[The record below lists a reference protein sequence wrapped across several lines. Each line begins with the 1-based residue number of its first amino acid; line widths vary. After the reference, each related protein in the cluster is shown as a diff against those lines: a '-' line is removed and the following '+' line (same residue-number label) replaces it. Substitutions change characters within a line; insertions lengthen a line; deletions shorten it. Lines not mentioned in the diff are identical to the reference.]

1 MHEIRDPI
9 HGFVQYDDQERR
21 VIDSR
26 PFQRLR
32 HIHQLGTSHLVY
44 PGTSHKRFEHSLG
57 VMHLATRVF
66 DVITDPERLSD
77 GLRELLPEV
86 RSDDQVRYWRRT
98 LRMAALCHDLGHLPF
113 SHAAEE
119 KLLPDKWDH
128 ERLTVELIGSDELG
142 PIWADSPP
150 LNPDEVAKLAVG
162 PEKFG
167 DKRPK
172 NVEAILSE
180 IITGKAFGVDR
191 MDYLIRDSLHAGVAY
206 GKFDHYRL
214 VDTMRILEPLPY
226 DGSESE
232 EPTLGVEQGGLHAAE
247 ALLLARY
254 FMFAQVYFHRVRRAY
269 DIHLQDFLE
278 AWLPGGRFPVEIDQF
293 LGYTDNEVMS
303 GMLQAAA
310 EGDAEIATLAQRV
323 TAREHFRVVYEPST
337 EDSSRV
343 LDPRAKVY
351 EALCK
356 EFDPQLIREDHVGRD
371 DDPEN
376 EPSGRPDFDFPVLL
390 EEEIVSSTA
399 CSDVLDTIPEATV
412 DYVFVAPELREK
424 AKRWLAAN
432 KDNILEVRGSD
443 DNNAAL

>member
-1 MHEIRDPI
+1 ME
-9 HGFVQYDDQERR
+9 
-21 VIDSR
+21 
-26 PFQRLR
+26 
-32 HIHQLGTSHLVY
+32 
-44 PGTSHKRFEHSLG
+44 
-57 VMHLATRVF
+57 LATRVF
-66 DVITDPERLSD
+66 DRLSRGD
-77 GLRELLPEV
+77 LLTDVIRERVPEFA
-86 RSDDQVRYWRRT
+86 DDYTREHWRRT

-119 KLLPDKWDH
+119 RLLPDEWDH
-128 ERLTVELIGSDELG
+128 ERLTVELIRSDELG

-167 DKRPK
+167 DKSPK

-191 MDYLIRDSLHAGVAY
+191 MDYLLRDSLHAGVAY
-206 GKFDHYRL
+206 GRFDHYRL
-214 VDTMRILEPLPY
+214 IDTMRILEPLPY
-226 DGSESE
+226 EGGESE
-232 EPTLGVEQGGLHAAE
+232 EPTLGVEQGGIHSAE

-254 FMFAQVYFHRVRRAY
+254 FMFAQIYFHRVRRAC

-278 AWLPGGRFPVEIDQF
+278 AWLPDGRFPVEIDQF

-310 EGDAEIATLAQRV
+310 EGDTQIATLAKRV

-351 EALCK
+351 EALCE

-376 EPSGRPDFDFPVLL
+376 EPSGRSDFDFPVLVG
-390 EEEIVSSTA
+390 EDIVSSTA
-399 CSDVLDTIPEATV
+399 CSDVLNTIPEATV

-424 AKRWLAAN
+424 AKRWVAAN
-432 KDNILEVRGSD
+432 RDDILEVRGSD